1 MPPQSEE
8 PDEWISAVHDR
19 LTKEHGP
26 QQPQTGGSITQC
38 LVGTV
43 LSQHTS
49 DVNSARAF
57 AALEQSF
64 DSWEDVAEAPVEQV
78 RDAIRPG
85 GLAETKAARIQRVLR
100 TVRQREGRIDLSRL
114 NSLADEEVNDYL
126 CSLPGVGPKT
136 AACVMAFAMGRHA
149 FPVDTHVLRVARRLG
164 WIAPKSSAEAAGR
177 ELTPRIPPA
186 IRYSLHVALIDHGR
200 RVCRSRRPRC
210 SECLVLDLCDAG
222 RPFVASGRAV

>member
-1 MPPQSEE
+1 M
-8 PDEWISAVHDR
+8 
-19 LTKEHGP
+19 
-26 QQPQTGGSITQC
+26 QC

-57 AALEQSF
+57 AGLEHNF
-64 DSWEDVAEAPVEQV
+64 ASWDDVAEAPVDRV

-85 GLAETKAARIQRVLR
+85 GLAETKAPRIQRILQ

-114 NSLADEEVNDYL
+114 HSLEDQEVDDYL

-136 AACVMAFAMGRHA
+136 AACVMAFAMGRNA

-164 WIAPKSSAEAAGR
+164 WISSKSSAEAAAR
-177 ELTPRIPPA
+177 ALTPRMPSN

-210 SECLVLDLCDAG
+210 SQCAVLDLCDAG